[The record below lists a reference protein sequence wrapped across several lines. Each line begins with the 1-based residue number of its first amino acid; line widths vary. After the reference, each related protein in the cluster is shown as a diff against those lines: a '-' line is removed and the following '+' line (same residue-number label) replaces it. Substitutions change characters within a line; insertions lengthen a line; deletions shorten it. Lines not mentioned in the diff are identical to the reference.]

1 MDTKIILKA
10 EAILQEMVKSLKAER
25 SSLYS
30 DIHLSKLA
38 INYNLSF
45 KIHTYDIVTTIK
57 LTFDFELI
65 GVFTWVS
72 EHKGVKNVASAK
84 EAMNKRH
91 LDLYEAK
98 IAPVLAKVVGA

>member
-1 MDTKIILKA
+1 MDTRIIIKA
-10 EAILQEMVKSLKAER
+10 EAILEEMVRSLKAER

-38 INYNLSF
+38 SNYNLSF
-45 KIHTYDIVTTIK
+45 KNRTYDVVTTIK
-57 LTFDFELI
+57 LTFDFELN
-65 GVFTWVS
+65 GAYTWVP
-72 EHKGVKNVASAK
+72 EGKGIKNVASAK

-91 LDLYEAK
+91 LGLYEAK

>member
-10 EAILQEMVKSLKAER
+10 EAILAEMVRSLKAER

-38 INYNLSF
+38 NNYNLSF
-45 KIHTYDIVTTIK
+45 KIHTYDVVTTIK
-57 LTFDFELI
+57 LTLDFQLI
-65 GVFTWVS
+65 GVFTWIT
-72 EHKGVKNVASAK
+72 EGKGVKNVAAAK

-91 LDLYEAK
+91 LGLYEAK

>member
-10 EAILQEMVKSLKAER
+10 ESVLEEMLKSLKAER

-38 INYNLSF
+38 NNYNLSF
-45 KIHTYDIVTTIK
+45 KIRTYDVVTTIK
-57 LTFDFELI
+57 LTFDFDLI
-65 GVFTWVS
+65 GVFTWVP
-72 EHKGVKNVASAK
+72 EGKGVKNIALAK

-91 LDLYEAK
+91 LDLYKAK
-98 IAPVLAKVVGA
+98 IAPVLSKVVGA

>member
-10 EAILQEMVKSLKAER
+10 ESVLEEMLKSLKAER

-38 INYNLSF
+38 NNYNLSF
-45 KIHTYDIVTTIK
+45 KIRTYDVVTTIK
-57 LTFDFELI
+57 LTFDFDLI
-65 GVFTWVS
+65 GVFTWVP
-72 EHKGVKNVASAK
+72 EGKGVKNVASAK

-91 LDLYEAK
+91 QALYAAK

>member
-38 INYNLSF
+38 TNYNLSF
-45 KIHTYDIVTTIK
+45 KIRTYDVVTTIK
-57 LTFDFELI
+57 LTHDFAFI
-65 GVFTWVS
+65 GVFTWVP
-72 EHKGVKNVASAK
+72 EGKGVKSIASAK

>member
-10 EAILQEMVKSLKAER
+10 EAILEEMVRSLKAER

-38 INYNLSF
+38 NNYNLSF
-45 KIHTYDIVTTIK
+45 KIRTYDVVTTIK

-65 GVFTWVS
+65 GVFTWVP
-72 EHKGVKNVASAK
+72 EGKGVKN
-84 EAMNKRH
+84 
-91 LDLYEAK
+91 
-98 IAPVLAKVVGA
+98 IALESFVSRTTGTSIQLPAGQVLGVKL

>member
-10 EAILQEMVKSLKAER
+10 EAVLDEMLKSLKAER

-38 INYNLSF
+38 SNYNISF
-45 KIHTYDIVTTIK
+45 RIHTYDVVTTIK
-57 LTFDFELI
+57 LTLDFELI
-65 GVFTWVS
+65 GVFTWVPES
-72 EHKGVKNVASAK
+72 KGVKNVSSAK

-91 LDLYEAK
+91 QTLFEAK
-98 IAPVLAKVVGA
+98 IAPVLVKVIGA